1 MLTNFKMHYSTNYR
15 KMLNVTLY
23 INKLQLKLPLEL
35 TLAKTLR
42 KILNERTRGH

>member
-1 MLTNFKMHYSTNYR
+1 
-15 KMLNVTLY
+15 MLNVTLY
-23 INKLQLKLPLEL
+23 INLLQLKSSLEL